1 MKPSYCERLLLED
14 PQPPRARL
22 APVPEVSPMTNSEN
36 DVNNEVVFQGVAA
49 APGVAHGPA
58 FVFTQHELDVPEY
71 RVPAGK
77 HEAEVARFE
86 EALLKTR
93 QQITKIRNEIAAK
106 LGESEAQ
113 IFDAHLLVVEDK
125 ALIDETIHLQVTS
138 GLNIEHCFFNV
149 AQRFID
155 FFDSVDDEYLRE
167 RVGDIRDV
175 TRRILQNLLGKSDFM
190 SSWLASS
197 EEPKVIVSNMI
208 NASDVAGIGKE
219 NTLGFVSSLG
229 GRTSHAV
236 IMARSM
242 EIPAVVGIPDLSD
255 RVDSGETV
263 LIDGYEGI
271 VVLRPSEE
279 TLYRYGQVAA
289 RRKDIRD
296 LYISKVGAPSE
307 TRDGHHIAVSAN
319 IEGVDDVDAVLTN
332 HSEGVGLFR
341 TETLFMRGKAMQ
353 SEESQFVEYRAVAER
368 LAPNPVVIRT
378 LDLGGD
384 KMLPGGYSGVEEDN
398 PFMGFRAIRYC
409 LKNPDVFKQQ
419 LRAILRA
426 SAYGNVAILY
436 PMISGVRELIE
447 ANTLLEECKEGL
459 RAASIPFSE
468 AILIGS
474 MIEIPSAALTVD
486 VIAEHCDFLSIGT
499 NDLIQYLLAV
509 DRVNDKIAHLYD
521 PSHPAVMRTLSMI
534 FEAAKKAKVKVSVCG
549 EMGGD
554 PLYIPYLIGLGAG
567 ELSMSPSLIPEAKYL
582 IRAVKQRECRMLA
595 EEVLSLGRPRKIFA
609 RLQSFYRSVMGDILD
624 RVKV

>member
-1 MKPSYCERLLLED
+1 M
-14 PQPPRARL
+14 
-22 APVPEVSPMTNSEN
+22 SETSSELN
-36 DVNNEVVFQGVAA
+36 TEVVYEGVAA

-58 FVFTQHELDVPEY
+58 FVFTQHDLDVPEY
-71 RVPAGK
+71 KLPEAK
-77 HEAEVARFE
+77 HDSEVERFE
-86 EALLKTR
+86 EALLTTR
-93 QQITKIRNEIAAK
+93 QQITRIRNEIAHK

-125 ALIDETIHLQVTS
+125 ALIDETILLQRHS
-138 GLNIEHCFFNV
+138 NLNIEHCFFNV

-175 TRRILQNLLGKSDFM
+175 TRRILQNLLGKTDFM
-190 SSWLASS
+190 SSWLASA
-197 EEPKVIVSNMI
+197 EEPKVIISNMI

-255 RVDSGETV
+255 RVESGETV

-296 LYISKVGAPSE
+296 LYLSKVGVPSE
-307 TRDGHHIAVSAN
+307 TRDGQHIAVSAN
-319 IEGVDDVDAVLTN
+319 IEGVDDVETVLAN
-332 HSEGVGLFR
+332 KSEGVGLFR

-353 SEESQFVEYRAVAER
+353 SEELQFEEYRKVVER
-368 LAPNPVVIRT
+368 LAPNQVVIRT

-384 KMLPGGYSGVEEDN
+384 KMLPGGFSGVEEDN

-409 LKNPDVFKQQ
+409 LKNPEVFKEQ

-426 SAYGNVAILY
+426 SAYGNVAIMY

-447 ANTLLEECKEGL
+447 ANALLEEAKEEL
-459 RAASIPFSE
+459 RSDSIPFSE
-468 AILIGS
+468 IIPVGS

-486 VIAEHCDFLSIGT
+486 VIAEYCDFVSVGT

-534 FEAAKKAKVKVSVCG
+534 FEAARKAKVKVSVCG

-554 PLYIPYLIGLGAG
+554 PLYIPLLIGLGAS
-567 ELSMSPSLIPEAKYL
+567 ELSMSASLIPEAKYL
-582 IRAVKQRECRMLA
+582 IRTLKESECRMLA
-595 EEVLSLGRPRKIFA
+595 EEVLELGRPRKIFA
-609 RLQSFYRSVMGDILD
+609 RLQSFYRVTMRDVLE
-624 RVKV
+624 RVTG